1 MAFASASASPR
12 TTQQLVDALTAHLSH
27 YHASNPSPASSSS
40 SSSSS
45 PSSSPRAAI
54 LRWLA
59 SLPPASRA
67 AACTSLLPPAASG
80 ALLDMLRRLRL
91 RGHSSFFVLA
101 SPEPTVLSRLSRGL
115 LARAAAA
122 SRAHELLF
130 SSALLFAS
138 SPASPRPDAITVAE
152 ALLADLDAFVAAMD
166 EISGGR
172 FLRCGD
178 GEVDLAALACEEFPE
193 LPWLKAKGYYVIE
206 EFVANWVEIALRMS
220 WAAAA
225 GGGGGGGKKAVRVG
239 KSVKDKAGLASNT
252 FWREKGYVD
261 WWMRLELPV
270 RVRIMGAFFGKGA
283 IALANEI
290 GEETDVALSDKFCLC
305 LGESGSLVGDSFYG
319 STRQS
324 FFRKRRP
331 GCTDVTSILSCKKK
345 STFAKELKRLLL
357 VQEIA
362 CLKSN
367 ITYCGGDAIFL
378 TSLMSAGTVADHI
391 LLRLRRLLMV
401 VSTESINLELIG
413 DGTSNTPK
421 KKAVERS
428 SGGSRKG
435 KKKSS
440 SSLKKL
446 TASSKSAKDNGC
458 SSTESQNSRVVSKSN
473 QRTLSVGDTTIEPA
487 SEDPPCKEIAQ
498 RPKEQAILFGECNS
512 QCSKKKNKRKGKT
525 KRSDLVRA
533 ENSVSG
539 KLKTVVPH
547 VATEGL
553 HNSAEAL
560 DAPPLV
566 PSYVRSSRS
575 DIPEAVSC
583 SDSSSTFDGT
593 EGKDIR
599 SSKKMED
606 KLGVITTDYYQCA
619 QKPDTFSMN
628 EQVPSH
634 SSQNESTVQPSSC
647 LPSRSDNGLS
657 GNQCRDSTD
666 SLVGSTQDMT
676 CCNITQG
683 ALPELAPG
691 VTTGYEKHMD
701 HKFHN
706 SVVTTDKVLPP
717 VIPAN
722 ILQSAINDNGT
733 VMKNGGG
740 EYYVFKRNLLGGTS
754 YEWPSVAPHF
764 VSPEIQQ
771 RPAAAD
777 RLHLDIGYRWPTQF
791 DQPFLP
797 TNHQLRSPPIE
808 SGCNQMLSSL
818 AVPLSF
824 DWPPVFRGYG
834 KLSQNAALSYD
845 PVYAPQMQSSAW
857 PGFPAQLMQRGGFCS
872 EKDRKYFAD
881 SDPRNTSDV
890 GDDTESYWCSEEES
904 DGRAVSG
911 RDINQYFGGGVMYWS
926 PAEHAGTGFSRPPSL
941 SSDDS
946 AWAWHEADVSR
957 VVDDLG
963 VGIPSAYNAGA
974 SSPPS
979 TPSCSQNE
987 TSDPSTQ
994 PVCHSM
1000 VGNDIN
1006 NEALHSSSSTQDSP
1020 EDKTTSAARSP
1031 SSVSEIVKGDTLP
1044 YAMLRPIVVPN
1055 ISRRLSR
1062 SDFRGGHDHRSP
1074 CVSSTRRD
1082 IPVVRRPPS
1091 PVVLSVPRMP
1101 RPPPPSPVGESRKRG
1116 FPIVRSGSS
1125 SPRHWGMRS
1134 LFSDDK
1140 IFNRAQFCLDGPEV
1154 VWPSWVNKG
1163 TYAGTLVQ
1171 SIEDTVLQDHL
1182 VKISQLS
1189 RDQHPD
1195 VAVPL
1200 QPPDMSNCSS
1210 PKASLSLMLN
1220 ALHEEIDQ
1228 FCKQVAAGNLV
1239 TKPYI
1244 NWAVKRVTRCLQV
1257 LWPRSRTNLF
1267 GSNATGLALPT
1278 SDVDLVVSL
1287 PPVRNLEPIKEAGI
1301 LEGRNG
1307 IKETCLQH
1315 AARCLGNQ
1323 DWVRSDSLKTVEN
1336 TAIPVIMLVAQVPC
1350 DTNMSI
1356 EYSSVL
1362 DSSQDNSVNVLAE
1375 QASPPRS
1382 DNSSSEGSNTLMGS
1396 KMNKDD
1402 CDAVKSIRLDISFK
1416 SPSHTGLQTTE
1427 LVCELTQQFPAAL
1440 PLALILKK
1448 FLADRSL
1455 DHPYSGGL
1463 SSYCLVL
1470 LIIRFLQHEHHLG
1483 RPMNQNLGSLL
1494 MDFLYFFGN
1503 VFDPRHMRISIQG
1516 SGIYLNRE
1524 RGHSIDPIH
1533 IDDPLCPANNVGRN
1547 CFRIHQCIKA
1557 FADAFAVL
1565 ENELLQYPEEC
1576 CMPASSFGLLKKII
1590 PSIDSNEL

>member
-1 MAFASASASPR
+1 
-12 TTQQLVDALTAHLSH
+12 
-27 YHASNPSPASSSS
+27 
-40 SSSSS
+40 
-45 PSSSPRAAI
+45 
-54 LRWLA
+54 
-59 SLPPASRA
+59 
-67 AACTSLLPPAASG
+67 
-80 ALLDMLRRLRL
+80 MLRRLRL

-101 SPEPTVLSRLSRGL
+101 DPAPSDPSSPTVLSRLSRGL

-122 SRAHELLF
+122 SRAHDLLF
-130 SSALLFAS
+130 SRALLFTAT
-138 SPASPRPDAITVAE
+138 PASPTPDALTLAE
-152 ALLADLDAFVAAMD
+152 PLLADLDAFVAAMD
-166 EISGGR
+166 EISAGA
-172 FLRCGD
+172 FLRAGAGD
-178 GEVDLAALACEEFPE
+178 GELDLTALASQDFPE

-206 EFVANWVEIALRMS
+206 ELVANWVEIALRMS
-220 WAAAA
+220 WAAA
-225 GGGGGGGKKAVRVG
+225 GGGGAGGKKALRVG
-239 KSVKDKAGLASNT
+239 RCVKEKAGLAST
-252 FWREKGYVD
+252 AFWREKGYVD
-261 WWMRLELPV
+261 WWMRLEP
-270 RVRIMGAFFGKGA
+270 RVRARITGAFFGKSA
-283 IALANEI
+283 KALANEI
-290 GEETDVALSDKFCLC
+290 GGSDVASSD
-305 LGESGSLVGDSFYG
+305 SGSFIADSLYG
-319 STRQS
+319 CTRQS
-324 FFRKRRP
+324 FFRKNQP
-331 GCTDVTSILSCKKK
+331 GCGDVASILSCKKK
-345 STFAKELKRLLL
+345 PAFAKELKRLLVL
-357 VQEIA
+357 QEIV

-378 TSLMSAGTVADHI
+378 TSLMSAGTVADNI
-391 LLRLRRLLMV
+391 LMRLRRLLMV

-413 DGTSNTPK
+413 DGASNNTKKNVEKTS
-421 KKAVERS
+421 A
-428 SGGSRKG
+428 GSRKG

-440 SSLKKL
+440 SSKKL
-446 TASSKSAKDNGC
+446 AASSKSSKDNGG
-458 SSTESQNSRVVSKSN
+458 SSTETRSSRIVSKSN
-473 QRTLSVGDTTIEPA
+473 QQTPSVRCTIIGPA
-487 SEDPPCKEIAQ
+487 SVETPCKEIASI
-498 RPKEQAILFGECNS
+498 PKAEQAIRLVDCNN
-512 QCSKKKNKRKGKT
+512 QCNKKKNKRKGKA
-525 KRSDLVRA
+525 KFSDLMRA
-533 ENSVSG
+533 ENPGPG
-539 KLKTVVPH
+539 KLKTTAAH
-547 VATEGL
+547 VATEAS
-553 HNSAEAL
+553 HKSAEAV
-560 DAPPLV
+560 DAPPRV
-566 PSYVRSSRS
+566 PSHGNTSSN
-575 DIPEAVSC
+575 DIPQAAGC
-583 SDSSSTFDGT
+583 SESSSIFDGT
-593 EGKDIR
+593 EEKGIK
-599 SSKKMED
+599 SSRKLED
-606 KLGVITTDYYQCA
+606 TLCSSTVISSVTTEYCQSA
-619 QKPDTFSMN
+619 QEPANFSVN
-628 EQVPSH
+628 EQSSSH
-634 SSQNESTVQPSSC
+634 TSLNESMVQPSLCS
-647 LPSRSDNGLS
+647 PSSSDNVLS
-657 GNQCRDSTD
+657 GNPCRNFAD
-666 SLVGSTQDMT
+666 SLVRTAQDKT
-676 CCNITQG
+676 GCDITQG
-683 ALPELAPG
+683 ALHGLPPG
-691 VTTGYEKHMD
+691 VGKGYGKQVD
-701 HKFHN
+701 HN
-706 SVVTTDKVLPP
+706 SVVTTDKLLPS

-722 ILQSAINDNGT
+722 ILQSAISDNSTT
-733 VMKNGGG
+733 VKNGVD
-740 EYYVFKRNLLGGTS
+740 EYYAFNRNLLGGTS

-764 VSPEIQQ
+764 VSPEMQQ

-777 RLHLDIGYRWPTQF
+777 RLHLDVGYRWPTQF
-791 DQPFLP
+791 DQPFIP
-797 TNHQLRSPPIE
+797 ANHQVRSSPVE
-808 SGCNQMLSSL
+808 AGCNQMLSSL
-818 AVPLSF
+818 SVPLSF

-834 KLSQNAALSYD
+834 KLTQNAALSYD
-845 PVYAPQMQSSAW
+845 PVFAPHMQSSAW
-857 PGFPAQLMQRGGFCS
+857 PGFPAQLIQRGGICS
-872 EKDRKYFAD
+872 EKDRKYFSD

-890 GDDTESYWCSEEES
+890 GDDTESYWFSEEES
-904 DGRAVSG
+904 DGRATSG

-957 VVDDLG
+957 VVDDLAI
-963 VGIPSAYNAGA
+963 GIPSSTYNPNGA

-979 TPSCSQNE
+979 SPSPFCSQNE
-987 TSDPSTQ
+987 TSDPSPQ
-994 PVCHSM
+994 PACHS
-1000 VGNDIN
+1000 VAGNDIN
-1006 NEALHSSSSTQDSP
+1006 SEASHSPSSMQDSP
-1020 EDKTTSAARSP
+1020 EDKTTSAVKGP
-1031 SSVSEIVKGDTLP
+1031 SCASEIVKGDTLP
-1044 YAMLRPIVVPN
+1044 YAMLRPIVVSN

-1082 IPVVRRPPS
+1082 IPLVRRPPS
-1091 PVVLSVPRMP
+1091 PVLLSVPRMP

-1140 IFNRAQFCLDGPEV
+1140 ILNRAQFCLDGPEV

-1163 TYAGTLVQ
+1163 TSTGTLVQ

-1200 QPPDMSNCSS
+1200 QPPDMLNGS
-1210 PKASLSLMLN
+1210 PHKASLSLMHN

-1228 FCKQVAAGNLV
+1228 FCKQVAAANLV

-1323 DWVRSDSLKTVEN
+1323 DWVRSDSLKTIEN

-1350 DTNMSI
+1350 DTNMSN
-1356 EYSSVL
+1356 EYPSVL
-1362 DSSQDNSVNVLAE
+1362 DSSQEISVNVLGE
-1375 QASPPRS
+1375 QGSPSRS
-1382 DNSSSEGSNTLMGS
+1382 DNSSSEGSNALAGS

-1402 CDAVKSIRLDISFK
+1402 YDAVRSIRLDISFK

-1427 LVCELTQQFPAAL
+1427 LVGELTQQFPAAL
-1440 PLALILKK
+1440 PLALIMKK

-1470 LIIRFLQHEHHLG
+1470 LITRFLQHEHHLG
-1483 RPMNQNLGSLL
+1483 RPINQNLGSLL

-1565 ENELLQYPEEC
+1565 ENELLQFTAEC
-1576 CMPASSFGLLKKII
+1576 NMPASSFSLLKKII

>member
-1 MAFASASASPR
+1 MASASALPR
-12 TTQQLVDALTAHLSH
+12 TTQQLVDALTAHLSL
-27 YHASNPSPASSSS
+27 YHASNPSPAP
-40 SSSSS
+40 SSSS
-45 PSSSPRAAI
+45 PSPRAAI

-67 AACTSLLPPAASG
+67 AATTSLLSPAAAG
-80 ALLDMLRRLRL
+80 ALLSMLHRLRL

-101 SPEPTVLSRLSRGL
+101 SPSPAEPTVLSRLSRGL

-130 SSALLFAS
+130 SRALLFAS

-152 ALLADLDAFVAAMD
+152 SLLADLDAFVAAMD

-178 GEVDLAALACEEFPE
+178 GEVDLAALASEEFPE

-220 WAAAA
+220 WAATMAA
-225 GGGGGGGKKAVRVG
+225 GAGGKKAVRVG
-239 KSVKDKAGLASNT
+239 KCVKEKAGLAST
-252 FWREKGYVD
+252 AFWREKGYVD
-261 WWMRLELPV
+261 WWMRLEP
-270 RVRIMGAFFGKGA
+270 RVRARITGAFFGKSA

-290 GEETDVALSDKFCLC
+290 GEGPDVASCGESCLC
-305 LGESGSLVGDSFYG
+305 LGESGSFGADSLYG

-324 FFRKRRP
+324 FFRKNQS
-331 GCTDVTSILSCKKK
+331 GCTDVANILSCKKK
-345 STFAKELKRLLL
+345 PAFAKALKRLLL
-357 VQEIA
+357 LQEIV
-362 CLKSN
+362 CLKSK
-367 ITYCGGDAIFL
+367 ITYGCDDAIFL
-378 TSLMSAGTVADHI
+378 TSLMSAGTVADLI
-391 LLRLRRLLMV
+391 LMRLRRLLMV

-413 DGTSNTPK
+413 DGASNSPQKKDVEKTSG
-421 KKAVERS
+421 S
-428 SGGSRKG
+428 SRKG
-435 KKKSS
+435 KKKTSS
-440 SSLKKL
+440 SKKQV
-446 TASSKSAKDNGC
+446 ASSKSSKDTGG
-458 SSTESQNSRVVSKSN
+458 SSTESRNSRVVPKSN
-473 QRTLSVGDTTIEPA
+473 QQTPSVRGTTIGPA
-487 SEDPPCKEIAQ
+487 SEETPCKEIVPT
-498 RPKEQAILFGECNS
+498 PKEQAIRSGDCNN
-512 QCSKKKNKRKGKT
+512 QCNKKKNKRKGKA
-525 KRSDLVRA
+525 KLSDLMRT
-533 ENSVSG
+533 ENPGPG
-539 KLKTVVPH
+539 KLRTAVAQVATEAVYKSAEAVDVPPSVPH
-547 VATEGL
+547 V
-553 HNSAEAL
+553 NS
-560 DAPPLV
+560 
-566 PSYVRSSRS
+566 SNN
-575 DIPEAVSC
+575 DIPEAAGC

-593 EGKDIR
+593 EEKDIK
-599 SSKKMED
+599 SSTKLED
-606 KLGVITTDYYQCA
+606 IFCSSTVISSITTEHCQSA
-619 QKPDTFSMN
+619 QKPDNFSMN
-628 EQVPSH
+628 EQAPSH
-634 SSQNESTVQPSSC
+634 TLLNESMVQPSFCS
-647 LPSRSDNGLS
+647 PSRSDNVLS
-657 GNQCRDSTD
+657 GNPCRNSTD
-666 SLVGSTQDMT
+666 SLVRSAQDKT
-676 CCNITQG
+676 GCDITQG
-683 ALPELAPG
+683 ALHGLAPG
-691 VTTGYEKHMD
+691 VGTGYEKHVD
-701 HKFHN
+701 HN
-706 SVVTTDKVLPP
+706 SVGSTDKILPS

-722 ILQSAINDNGT
+722 ILQSALSDNAA
-733 VMKNGGG
+733 VMKNGGS
-740 EYYVFKRNLLGGTS
+740 EYYAFNRNLLGGTS
-754 YEWPSVAPHF
+754 YEWPSVGPHF
-764 VSPEIQQ
+764 VSPEMQQ

-777 RLHLDIGYRWPTQF
+777 RLHLDVGYRWPTQF

-797 TNHQLRSPPIE
+797 ANHQVRSSPIE
-808 SGCNQMLSSL
+808 AGCNQMLSSL
-818 AVPLSF
+818 SMPLSF

-834 KLSQNAALSYD
+834 KLTQNAALSYD
-845 PVYAPQMQSSAW
+845 PVFAPHMQSSAW
-857 PGFPAQLMQRGGFCS
+857 PGFPAQLMQRGGICS
-872 EKDRKYFAD
+872 EKDRKYFSD

-890 GDDTESYWCSEEES
+890 GDDAESYWCSEEES
-904 DGRAVSG
+904 DGHAVSG

-957 VVDDLG
+957 VVDDLA
-963 VGIPSAYNAGA
+963 VGITSAYSANGA

-979 TPSCSQNE
+979 TPFCSQNE
-987 TSDPSTQ
+987 TADPSPQ
-994 PVCHSM
+994 PVCHSR
-1000 VGNDIN
+1000 GGTDNSHED
-1006 NEALHSSSSTQDSP
+1006 LHSPSSTQDSP
-1020 EDKTTSAARSP
+1020 EDKTTSAVKNTSCA
-1031 SSVSEIVKGDTLP
+1031 SEIVKGDTLP
-1044 YAMLRPIVVPN
+1044 YAMLRPIVVSN

-1074 CVSSTRRD
+1074 CVSSARRD
-1082 IPVVRRPPS
+1082 IPLVRRPPS
-1091 PVVLSVPRMP
+1091 PVVLSVPRVP

-1134 LFSDDK
+1134 LFPDDK

-1163 TYAGTLVQ
+1163 ATTGTLVQ

-1182 VKISQLS
+1182 VKISHLS

-1195 VAVPL
+1195 VALPL
-1200 QPPDMSNCSS
+1200 QPSDMLNGSS
-1210 PKASLSLMLN
+1210 HKVPLSLMHN

-1323 DWVRSDSLKTVEN
+1323 DWVRSDSLKTIEN

-1350 DTNMSI
+1350 DINMSI
-1356 EYSSVL
+1356 EYPSVL
-1362 DSSQDNSVNVLAE
+1362 DSSQENPINMLGE
-1375 QASPPRS
+1375 QGSPPRS
-1382 DNSSSEGSNTLMGS
+1382 DNSSSEGSNTLMSS

-1402 CDAVKSIRLDISFK
+1402 CDAVQSIRLDISFK

-1427 LVCELTQQFPAAL
+1427 LVRELTQQFPAAL
-1440 PLALILKK
+1440 PLALIMKK

-1470 LIIRFLQHEHHLG
+1470 LITRFLQHEHHLG

-1565 ENELLQYPEEC
+1565 ENELLQFTSESN
-1576 CMPASSFGLLKKII
+1576 MPASAFSLLKKII

>member
-1 MAFASASASPR
+1 PTMAAALASPR
-12 TTQQLVDALTAHLSH
+12 TARQLVDALTAHLSL
-27 YHASNPSPASSSS
+27 YHAANP
-40 SSSSS
+40 SS
-45 PSSSPRAAI
+45 PSAPSPSPSPSPRAAI

-59 SLPPASRA
+59 ALPPPARA
-67 AACTSLLPPAASG
+67 AACTALLPPHAAA
-80 ALLDMLRRLRL
+80 ALLSMLRRLRL

-101 SPEPTVLSRLSRGL
+101 DPAPTDPSSPTVLSRLSRGL

-130 SSALLFAS
+130 ARALLFTAT
-138 SPASPRPDAITVAE
+138 PASPRPDAITLAE
-152 ALLADLDAFVAAMD
+152 PLLADLDAFVAAMD
-166 EISGGR
+166 EICGGA
-172 FLRCGD
+172 FLRAGD
-178 GEVDLAALACEEFPE
+178 GEVDLAALASEEFPE

-225 GGGGGGGKKAVRVG
+225 AGGGAGGKKAVRVG
-239 KSVKDKAGLASNT
+239 RCVKEKAGLAST
-252 FWREKGYVD
+252 AFWREKGYVD
-261 WWMRLELPV
+261 WWMRLEP
-270 RVRIMGAFFGKGA
+270 RVRARITGAFFGKSPA
-283 IALANEI
+283 DTEI
-290 GEETDVALSDKFCLC
+290 V
-305 LGESGSLVGDSFYG
+305 
-319 STRQS
+319 
-324 FFRKRRP
+324 
-331 GCTDVTSILSCKKK
+331 
-345 STFAKELKRLLL
+345 
-357 VQEIA
+357 

-367 ITYCGGDAIFL
+367 ITCCGGDAIFL
-378 TSLMSAGTVADHI
+378 TSLMSAGTVADNI
-391 LLRLRRLLMV
+391 LMRLRRLLMV
-401 VSTESINLELIG
+401 VSMESINLELIG
-413 DGTSNTPK
+413 DGASNNPK
-421 KKAVERS
+421 KNVEKTS
-428 SGGSRKG
+428 VGSRKG

-440 SSLKKL
+440 SSKKL
-446 TASSKSAKDNGC
+446 AASSKSSKDNGC
-458 SSTESQNSRVVSKSN
+458 SSTETRNSRIVSKSS
-473 QRTLSVGDTTIEPA
+473 QQTPSVRCTIIGPA
-487 SEDPPCKEIAQ
+487 SEGTPCKEIAPV
-498 RPKEQAILFGECNS
+498 PKAEQAIRLADCNN
-512 QCSKKKNKRKGKT
+512 QCNKKKNKRKGKA
-525 KRSDLVRA
+525 KLSDLMRA
-533 ENSVSG
+533 ENPGPG
-539 KLKTVVPH
+539 KLKTAVAH
-547 VATEGL
+547 VATEAL
-553 HNSAEAL
+553 HKSAEAV
-560 DAPPLV
+560 DAPLRV
-566 PSYVRSSRS
+566 PSHVNTSSN
-575 DIPEAVSC
+575 DIPEAVGC
-583 SDSSSTFDGT
+583 SESSSIFDGT
-593 EGKDIR
+593 EEKGIK
-599 SSKKMED
+599 SSRKLED
-606 KLGVITTDYYQCA
+606 TLCSSMVISSVTTECCQSA
-619 QKPDTFSMN
+619 QKPANFSVN
-628 EQVPSH
+628 EQSPSH
-634 SSQNESTVQPSSC
+634 TSLNESMVQPSLCS
-647 LPSRSDNGLS
+647 PSSSDK
-657 GNQCRDSTD
+657 
-666 SLVGSTQDMT
+666 V
-676 CCNITQG
+676 
-683 ALPELAPG
+683 
-691 VTTGYEKHMD
+691 D
-701 HKFHN
+701 HS
-706 SVVTTDKVLPP
+706 SVVTTDKLLPS

-722 ILQSAINDNGT
+722 ILQSAISDNGT
-733 VMKNGGG
+733 AVKNGVD
-740 EYYVFKRNLLGGTS
+740 EYYAFNRNLLGGTS

-764 VSPEIQQ
+764 VSPEMQQ

-777 RLHLDIGYRWPTQF
+777 RLHLDVGYRWPTQF
-791 DQPFLP
+791 NQPFIP
-797 TNHQLRSPPIE
+797 ANHQVRSSPVE
-808 SGCNQMLSSL
+808 AGCNQMLSSL
-818 AVPLSF
+818 SVPLSF

-834 KLSQNAALSYD
+834 KLTQNAALSYD
-845 PVYAPQMQSSAW
+845 PVFAPHMQSSAW
-857 PGFPAQLMQRGGFCS
+857 PGFPAQLIQRGGICS
-872 EKDRKYFAD
+872 EKDRKYFSD

-890 GDDTESYWCSEEES
+890 GDDTESYWFSEEES
-904 DGRAVSG
+904 DGRATSG

-957 VVDDLG
+957 VVDDLAI
-963 VGIPSAYNAGA
+963 GIPSSTYNPTGP

-979 TPSCSQNE
+979 SPSPFCSQNE
-987 TSDPSTQ
+987 PSDPSPQ
-994 PVCHSM
+994 PACHS
-1000 VGNDIN
+1000 VAGNDIN
-1006 NEALHSSSSTQDSP
+1006 NEASHSPSSMQDSP
-1020 EDKTTSAARSP
+1020 EDKSTSAVKSP
-1031 SSVSEIVKGDTLP
+1031 SCASEIVKGDTLP
-1044 YAMLRPIVVPN
+1044 YAMLRPIVVSN

-1082 IPVVRRPPS
+1082 IPLVRRPPS
-1091 PVVLSVPRMP
+1091 PVLLSVPRMP

-1163 TYAGTLVQ
+1163 TSTGTLVQ

-1200 QPPDMSNCSS
+1200 QPPDMLNGS
-1210 PKASLSLMLN
+1210 PHKASLSLMHN

-1228 FCKQVAAGNLV
+1228 FCKQVAAANLV

-1323 DWVRSDSLKTVEN
+1323 DWVRSDSLKTIEN

-1350 DTNMSI
+1350 DINMSN
-1356 EYSSVL
+1356 EYPSVL
-1362 DSSQDNSVNVLAE
+1362 DSSQEISVNVLGE
-1375 QASPPRS
+1375 QGSPPRS
-1382 DNSSSEGSNTLMGS
+1382 DNSSSEGSNALAGS

-1402 CDAVKSIRLDISFK
+1402 CDAVRSIRLDISFK

-1427 LVCELTQQFPAAL
+1427 LVGELTQQFPAAL
-1440 PLALILKK
+1440 PLALIMKK

-1470 LIIRFLQHEHHLG
+1470 LITRFLQHEHHLG
-1483 RPMNQNLGSLL
+1483 RPINQNLGSLL

-1565 ENELLQYPEEC
+1565 ENE
-1576 CMPASSFGLLKKII
+1576 
-1590 PSIDSNEL
+1590 

>member
-1 MAFASASASPR
+1 MASASASALPR
-12 TTQQLVDALTAHLSH
+12 TTQQLVDALTAHLSL
-27 YHASNPSPASSSS
+27 YHASNPSP
-40 SSSSS
+40 S
-45 PSSSPRAAI
+45 PSPRAAI

-67 AACTSLLPPAASG
+67 AATTSLLSPASSG
-80 ALLDMLRRLRL
+80 ALFSMLDRLRL

-101 SPEPTVLSRLSRGL
+101 SPSPSPAEAPTVLSRLSRGL

-130 SSALLFAS
+130 SRALLFAS

-152 ALLADLDAFVAAMD
+152 PFLADLDAFVAAMD

-178 GEVDLAALACEEFPE
+178 GEVDLAALAAEEFPE

-220 WAAAA
+220 WATAVAA
-225 GGGGGGGKKAVRVG
+225 GGGGGKKAVRVG
-239 KSVKDKAGLASNT
+239 KCVKEKAGLAST
-252 FWREKGYVD
+252 AFWREKGYVD
-261 WWMRLELPV
+261 WWMKLEP
-270 RVRIMGAFFGKGA
+270 RVRARITGAFFGKSA

-290 GEETDVALSDKFCLC
+290 GGGPDVASSGKSCLC
-305 LGESGSLVGDSFYG
+305 LGESGSFGADSLCG

-324 FFRKRRP
+324 FFRKNQS
-331 GCTDVTSILSCKKK
+331 GCANVASILSCKKK
-345 STFAKELKRLLL
+345 PAFAKVLKRLLL
-357 VQEIA
+357 LQEIV
-362 CLKSN
+362 CLKSK
-367 ITYCGGDAIFL
+367 ITYCADDAIFL
-378 TSLMSAGTVADHI
+378 TSLMSAGTVADLI
-391 LLRLRRLLMV
+391 LMRLRKLLMV
-401 VSTESINLELIG
+401 VSTESINYELIG
-413 DGTSNTPK
+413 DGASNTPK
-421 KKAVERS
+421 KKDVEKT
-428 SGGSRKG
+428 SGSSRKG
-435 KKKSS
+435 KKKTSS
-440 SSLKKL
+440 SKKL
-446 TASSKSAKDNGC
+446 VASSKTSKDNG
-458 SSTESQNSRVVSKSN
+458 SSTTESRNSRVVPKSN
-473 QRTLSVGDTTIEPA
+473 QRTPSIRGATIGPA
-487 SEDPPCKEIAQ
+487 SEETPCKEIA
-498 RPKEQAILFGECNS
+498 PTPMEQAVRLGDCNH
-512 QCSKKKNKRKGKT
+512 QCNKKKNKRKGKA
-525 KRSDLVRA
+525 KLSDLMRT
-533 ENSVSG
+533 ENPAPG
-539 KLKTVVPH
+539 KLKSGVVH
-547 VATEGL
+547 ISTEAM
-553 HNSAEAL
+553 S
-560 DAPPLV
+560 PPRV
-566 PSYVRSSRS
+566 PSHVNPSSN
-575 DIPEAVSC
+575 DIPKAAGC
-583 SDSSSTFDGT
+583 SNSSSTYGGT
-593 EGKDIR
+593 EEKDIR
-599 SSKKMED
+599 SSKKLENT
-606 KLGVITTDYYQCA
+606 LCSSIVVSSISTEHCQSA
-619 QKPDTFSMN
+619 QKPDNFSMN
-628 EQVPSH
+628 EQGASCT
-634 SSQNESTVQPSSC
+634 SLNESMVQRPLCS
-647 LPSRSDNGLS
+647 PSRSDNVLS
-657 GNQCRDSTD
+657 GNPCRNSAD
-666 SLVGSTQDMT
+666 SLVRTAQDKAA
-676 CCNITQG
+676 CDITQG
-683 ALPELAPG
+683 VLHGLAPG
-691 VTTGYEKHMD
+691 VAAGYEKHVD
-701 HKFHN
+701 HN
-706 SVVTTDKVLPP
+706 SVVTTDKLLPS

-722 ILQSAINDNGT
+722 ILQSALSDNGA
-733 VMKNGGG
+733 VMKNGGS
-740 EYYVFKRNLLGGTS
+740 EYYAFNRNLLGGTS

-764 VSPEIQQ
+764 VSPEMQQ

-777 RLHLDIGYRWPTQF
+777 RLHLDVGYRWPTQF

-797 TNHQLRSPPIE
+797 ANHHQVRSSPIE
-808 SGCNQMLSSL
+808 AGCNPMLSSL
-818 AVPLSF
+818 SMPLSF

-834 KLSQNAALSYD
+834 KLTQNAALSYD
-845 PVYAPQMQSSAW
+845 PVFAPHMQSSAW
-857 PGFPAQLMQRGGFCS
+857 PGFPAQLMQRGGICS
-872 EKDRKYFAD
+872 EKDRKYFGD
-881 SDPRNTSDV
+881 SDPRNVSDI
-890 GDDTESYWCSEEES
+890 GDDAESYWCSEEES
-904 DGRAVSG
+904 DGHAVSG

-957 VVDDLG
+957 VVDDLA
-963 VGIPSAYNAGA
+963 VGIPSTYSANGA

-979 TPSCSQNE
+979 TPFCSQNE
-987 TSDPSTQ
+987 TSDPSPQ
-994 PVCHSM
+994 SVCHARA
-1000 VGNDIN
+1000 GTDIN
-1006 NEALHSSSSTQDSP
+1006 NETLHSPSSTQDSP
-1020 EDKTTSAARSP
+1020 EDKTTSAVKGP
-1031 SSVSEIVKGDTLP
+1031 SCASEIVKGDTLP

-1074 CVSSTRRD
+1074 CVSSARRD
-1082 IPVVRRPPS
+1082 IPLVRRPPS
-1091 PVVLSVPRMP
+1091 PVVLSVPRVP

-1134 LFSDDK
+1134 LFPDDK
-1140 IFNRAQFCLDGPEV
+1140 IFNRAQYCLDGPEV
-1154 VWPSWVNKG
+1154 VWPAWVNKG
-1163 TYAGTLVQ
+1163 TTTGTLVQ

-1182 VKISQLS
+1182 VKISHLS
-1189 RDQHPD
+1189 HDQHPD

-1200 QPPDMSNCSS
+1200 QPPDMSNGSS
-1210 PKASLSLMLN
+1210 HKASLCLMHN

-1323 DWVRSDSLKTVEN
+1323 DWVRSDSLKTIEN

-1350 DTNMSI
+1350 DINMSS
-1356 EYSSVL
+1356 EYPSVL
-1362 DSSQDNSVNVLAE
+1362 DSSQENPVNMLGE
-1375 QASPPRS
+1375 QGSPPRS
-1382 DNSSSEGSNTLMGS
+1382 DNSSSEGSNTLMSS
-1396 KMNKDD
+1396 KMHKDD
-1402 CDAVKSIRLDISFK
+1402 CDVAQSIRLDISFK

-1427 LVCELTQQFPAAL
+1427 LVRELTQQFPAAL

-1470 LIIRFLQHEHHLG
+1470 LITRFLQHEHHLG
-1483 RPMNQNLGSLL
+1483 RPINQNLGSLL

-1565 ENELLQYPEEC
+1565 ENELLQFTEESD
-1576 CMPASSFGLLKKII
+1576 MPASSFSLLKKII

>member
-1 MAFASASASPR
+1 MAAASAAALASPR
-12 TTQQLVDALTAHLSH
+12 TARQLVDALTAHLSL
-27 YHASNPSPASSSS
+27 YHAANP
-40 SSSSS
+40 SS
-45 PSSSPRAAI
+45 PSPSPSPPPTPRAAI

-59 SLPPASRA
+59 ALPPPARA
-67 AACTSLLPPAASG
+67 AACTALLPPPAAA
-80 ALLDMLRRLRL
+80 ALLSMLRRLRL

-101 SPEPTVLSRLSRGL
+101 DPSSPTVLSRLSRGL

-130 SSALLFAS
+130 ARALLFTAT
-138 SPASPRPDAITVAE
+138 PASHRPDAITLAE
-152 ALLADLDAFVAAMD
+152 PLLADLDAFVAAMD
-166 EISGGR
+166 EISGGA
-172 FLRCGD
+172 FLRAGD
-178 GEVDLAALACEEFPE
+178 GEVDLAALASEEFPE
-193 LPWLKAKGYYVIE
+193 LPWLKAKGYYVVE

-225 GGGGGGGKKAVRVG
+225 AGGGAGGGKKAVRVG
-239 KSVKDKAGLASNT
+239 RCVKEKAGLAST
-252 FWREKGYVD
+252 AFWREKGYVD
-261 WWMRLELPV
+261 WWMRLEP
-270 RVRIMGAFFGKGA
+270 RVRARITGAFFGKSA
-283 IALANEI
+283 KALANEI
-290 GEETDVALSDKFCLC
+290 EGSDVASSD
-305 LGESGSLVGDSFYG
+305 SGSFLADSLYG

-324 FFRKRRP
+324 FFRKNQP
-331 GCTDVTSILSCKKK
+331 GCGDVASILSCKKK
-345 STFAKELKRLLL
+345 PAFAKELKRLLVL
-357 VQEIA
+357 QEIV

-367 ITYCGGDAIFL
+367 ITFCGGDAIFL
-378 TSLMSAGTVADHI
+378 TSLMSAGTVADNI
-391 LLRLRRLLMV
+391 LMRLRRLLMV

-413 DGTSNTPK
+413 DGASNNPK
-421 KKAVERS
+421 KNVEKTS
-428 SGGSRKG
+428 VGSRKG

-440 SSLKKL
+440 SSKKL
-446 TASSKSAKDNGC
+446 AASSKSSKDNGC
-458 SSTESQNSRVVSKSN
+458 SSTETRNSRIVSKSS
-473 QRTLSVGDTTIEPA
+473 QQTPSVRCTIIGPA
-487 SEDPPCKEIAQ
+487 SEGTPCKEIAPI
-498 RPKEQAILFGECNS
+498 PKAEQAIRSADCNN
-512 QCSKKKNKRKGKT
+512 QCNKKKNKRKGKA
-525 KRSDLVRA
+525 KLSDLIRA
-533 ENSVSG
+533 ENPGPG
-539 KLKTVVPH
+539 KLKTAVAH
-547 VATEGL
+547 VATEAL
-553 HNSAEAL
+553 HKSAEAV
-560 DAPPLV
+560 DAPLRV
-566 PSYVRSSRS
+566 PSHVNTSSN
-575 DIPEAVSC
+575 DIPEAVGC
-583 SDSSSTFDGT
+583 SESSSIFDGT
-593 EGKDIR
+593 EEKGIK
-599 SSKKMED
+599 SSRKLED
-606 KLGVITTDYYQCA
+606 TLCSSMVISSVTTESCQSA
-619 QKPDTFSMN
+619 QNPSNFSVN
-628 EQVPSH
+628 EQSPSH
-634 SSQNESTVQPSSC
+634 TSLNESMVQPSLCS
-647 LPSRSDNGLS
+647 PSSSDNVLS
-657 GNQCRDSTD
+657 GNPCRNSAD
-666 SLVGSTQDMT
+666 SLVRSAQDKT
-676 CCNITQG
+676 GCDITQG
-683 ALPELAPG
+683 ALHGLAPG
-691 VTTGYEKHMD
+691 VGKGYEKQVD
-701 HKFHN
+701 HS
-706 SVVTTDKVLPP
+706 SVVTTDKLLPS

-722 ILQSAINDNGT
+722 ILQSAISDNGT
-733 VMKNGGG
+733 AVKNGVD
-740 EYYVFKRNLLGGTS
+740 EYYAFNRNLLGGTS

-764 VSPEIQQ
+764 VSPEMQQ

-777 RLHLDIGYRWPTQF
+777 RLHLDVGYRWPTQF
-791 DQPFLP
+791 NQPFIP
-797 TNHQLRSPPIE
+797 ANHQVRSSPVE
-808 SGCNQMLSSL
+808 AGCNQMLSSL
-818 AVPLSF
+818 SVPLSF

-834 KLSQNAALSYD
+834 KLTQNAALSYD
-845 PVYAPQMQSSAW
+845 PVFAPHMQSSAW
-857 PGFPAQLMQRGGFCS
+857 PGFPAQLIQRGGICS
-872 EKDRKYFAD
+872 EKDRKYFSD

-890 GDDTESYWCSEEES
+890 GDDTESYWFSEEES
-904 DGRAVSG
+904 DGRATSG

-957 VVDDLG
+957 VVDDLAI
-963 VGIPSAYNAGA
+963 GIPSSTYNPTGP

-979 TPSCSQNE
+979 SPSPFCSQNE
-987 TSDPSTQ
+987 PSDPSPQ
-994 PVCHSM
+994 PACHS
-1000 VGNDIN
+1000 VAGNDIN
-1006 NEALHSSSSTQDSP
+1006 NEASHSPSSMQDSP
-1020 EDKTTSAARSP
+1020 EDKSTSVVKSP
-1031 SSVSEIVKGDTLP
+1031 SCASEIVKGDTLP
-1044 YAMLRPIVVPN
+1044 YAMLRPIVVSN

-1082 IPVVRRPPS
+1082 IPLVRRPPS
-1091 PVVLSVPRMP
+1091 PVLLSVPRMP

-1163 TYAGTLVQ
+1163 TSTGTLVQ

-1200 QPPDMSNCSS
+1200 QPPDMLNGS
-1210 PKASLSLMLN
+1210 PHKASLSLMHN

-1228 FCKQVAAGNLV
+1228 FCKQVAAANLV

-1323 DWVRSDSLKTVEN
+1323 DWVRSDSLKTIEN

-1350 DTNMSI
+1350 DINMSN
-1356 EYSSVL
+1356 EYPSVL
-1362 DSSQDNSVNVLAE
+1362 DSSQEISVNVLGE
-1375 QASPPRS
+1375 QGSPPRS
-1382 DNSSSEGSNTLMGS
+1382 DNSSSEGSNALAGS

-1402 CDAVKSIRLDISFK
+1402 CDAVRSIRLDISFK

-1427 LVCELTQQFPAAL
+1427 LVGELTQQFPAAL
-1440 PLALILKK
+1440 PLALIMKK

-1470 LIIRFLQHEHHLG
+1470 LITRFLQHEHHLG
-1483 RPMNQNLGSLL
+1483 RPINQNLGSLL

-1565 ENELLQYPEEC
+1565 ENELLQFTAEC
-1576 CMPASSFGLLKKII
+1576 NMPASSFSLLKKII

>member
-1 MAFASASASPR
+1 
-12 TTQQLVDALTAHLSH
+12 
-27 YHASNPSPASSSS
+27 
-40 SSSSS
+40 
-45 PSSSPRAAI
+45 
-54 LRWLA
+54 
-59 SLPPASRA
+59 
-67 AACTSLLPPAASG
+67 
-80 ALLDMLRRLRL
+80 MLRRLRL

-101 SPEPTVLSRLSRGL
+101 DPAPTDPSSPTVLSRLSRGL

-130 SSALLFAS
+130 ARALLFTAT
-138 SPASPRPDAITVAE
+138 PASPRPDAITLAE
-152 ALLADLDAFVAAMD
+152 PLLADLDAFVAAMD
-166 EISGGR
+166 EISGGA
-172 FLRCGD
+172 FLRAGD
-178 GEVDLAALACEEFPE
+178 GEVDLAALASEEFPE

-225 GGGGGGGKKAVRVG
+225 AGGGAGGKKAVRVG
-239 KSVKDKAGLASNT
+239 RCVKEKAGLAST
-252 FWREKGYVD
+252 AFWREKGYVD
-261 WWMRLELPV
+261 WWMRLEP
-270 RVRIMGAFFGKGA
+270 RVRARITGAFFGKSA
-283 IALANEI
+283 KALANEI
-290 GEETDVALSDKFCLC
+290 EGSDVASSD
-305 LGESGSLVGDSFYG
+305 SGSFLADSLYG

-324 FFRKRRP
+324 FFRKNQP
-331 GCTDVTSILSCKKK
+331 GCGDVASILSCKKK
-345 STFAKELKRLLL
+345 PAFAKELKRLLVL
-357 VQEIA
+357 QEIV

-367 ITYCGGDAIFL
+367 ITCCGGDAIFL
-378 TSLMSAGTVADHI
+378 TSLMSAGTVADNI
-391 LLRLRRLLMV
+391 LMRLRRLLMV
-401 VSTESINLELIG
+401 VSMESINLELIG
-413 DGTSNTPK
+413 DGASNNPK
-421 KKAVERS
+421 KNVEKTS
-428 SGGSRKG
+428 VGSRKG

-440 SSLKKL
+440 SSKKL
-446 TASSKSAKDNGC
+446 AASSKSSKDNGC
-458 SSTESQNSRVVSKSN
+458 SSTETRNSRIVSKSS
-473 QRTLSVGDTTIEPA
+473 QQTPSVRCTIIGPA
-487 SEDPPCKEIAQ
+487 SEGTPCKEIAPV
-498 RPKEQAILFGECNS
+498 PKAEQAIRLADCNN
-512 QCSKKKNKRKGKT
+512 QCNKKKNKRKGKA
-525 KRSDLVRA
+525 KLSDLMRA
-533 ENSVSG
+533 ENPGPG
-539 KLKTVVPH
+539 KLKTAVAH
-547 VATEGL
+547 VATEAL
-553 HNSAEAL
+553 HKSAEAV
-560 DAPPLV
+560 DAPLRV
-566 PSYVRSSRS
+566 PSHVNTSSN
-575 DIPEAVSC
+575 DIPEAVGC
-583 SDSSSTFDGT
+583 SESSSIFDGT
-593 EGKDIR
+593 EEKGIK
-599 SSKKMED
+599 SSRKLED
-606 KLGVITTDYYQCA
+606 TLCSSMVISSVTTECCQSA
-619 QKPDTFSMN
+619 QKPANFSVN
-628 EQVPSH
+628 EQSPSH
-634 SSQNESTVQPSSC
+634 TSLNESMVQPSLCS
-647 LPSRSDNGLS
+647 PSSSDNVLS
-657 GNQCRDSTD
+657 GNPCRNSAD
-666 SLVGSTQDMT
+666 SLVRSAQDKT
-676 CCNITQG
+676 GCDITQG
-683 ALPELAPG
+683 ALHGLAPG
-691 VTTGYEKHMD
+691 VGKGYEKQVD
-701 HKFHN
+701 HS
-706 SVVTTDKVLPP
+706 SVVTTDKLLPS

-722 ILQSAINDNGT
+722 ILQSAISDNGT
-733 VMKNGGG
+733 AVKNGVD
-740 EYYVFKRNLLGGTS
+740 EYYAFNRNLLGGTS

-764 VSPEIQQ
+764 VSPEMQQ

-777 RLHLDIGYRWPTQF
+777 RLHLDVGYRWPTQF
-791 DQPFLP
+791 NQPFIP
-797 TNHQLRSPPIE
+797 ANHQVRSSPVE
-808 SGCNQMLSSL
+808 AGCNQMLSSL
-818 AVPLSF
+818 SVPLSF

-834 KLSQNAALSYD
+834 KLTQNAALSYD
-845 PVYAPQMQSSAW
+845 PVFAPHMQSSAW
-857 PGFPAQLMQRGGFCS
+857 PGFPAQLIQRGGICS
-872 EKDRKYFAD
+872 EKDRKYFSD

-890 GDDTESYWCSEEES
+890 GDDTESYWFSEEES
-904 DGRAVSG
+904 DGRATSG

-957 VVDDLG
+957 VVDDLAI
-963 VGIPSAYNAGA
+963 GIPSSTYNPTGP

-979 TPSCSQNE
+979 SPSPFCSQNE
-987 TSDPSTQ
+987 PSDPSPQ
-994 PVCHSM
+994 PACHS
-1000 VGNDIN
+1000 VAGNDIN
-1006 NEALHSSSSTQDSP
+1006 NEASHSPSSMQDSP
-1020 EDKTTSAARSP
+1020 EDKSTSAVKSP
-1031 SSVSEIVKGDTLP
+1031 SCASEIVKGDTLP
-1044 YAMLRPIVVPN
+1044 YAMLRPIVVSN

-1082 IPVVRRPPS
+1082 IPLVRRPPS
-1091 PVVLSVPRMP
+1091 PVLLSVPRMP

-1163 TYAGTLVQ
+1163 TSTGTLVQ

-1200 QPPDMSNCSS
+1200 QPPDMLNGS
-1210 PKASLSLMLN
+1210 PHKASLSLMHN

-1228 FCKQVAAGNLV
+1228 FCKQVAAANLV

-1323 DWVRSDSLKTVEN
+1323 DWVRSDSLKTIEN

-1350 DTNMSI
+1350 DINMSN
-1356 EYSSVL
+1356 EYPSVL
-1362 DSSQDNSVNVLAE
+1362 DSSQEISVNVLGE
-1375 QASPPRS
+1375 QGSPPRS
-1382 DNSSSEGSNTLMGS
+1382 DNSSSEGSNALAGS

-1402 CDAVKSIRLDISFK
+1402 CDAVRSIRLDISFK

-1427 LVCELTQQFPAAL
+1427 LVGELTQQFPAAL
-1440 PLALILKK
+1440 PLALIMKK

-1470 LIIRFLQHEHHLG
+1470 LITRFLQHEHHLG
-1483 RPMNQNLGSLL
+1483 RPINQNLGSLL

-1565 ENELLQYPEEC
+1565 ENELLQFTAESMKRTRESTSYRNCWVGMASACVLDTELLLQLVEKKCRLVRRYNASCPSLASGCLEPETV
-1576 CMPASSFGLLKKII
+1576 
-1590 PSIDSNEL
+1590 D